1 MYEDGGYTV
10 RMPPQQPHSPI
21 PNPNEDRLLP
31 RPSGALREG
40 GLPPRSAPV
49 REAAPASEPVKMRS
63 GQKSTIGPFVGIII
77 ILVLLVLGAF
87 YFWGAHLNTVREQ
100 EQNLPLIPGDSTTT
114 VVEIVSTTSTS
125 TSQ

>member
-1 MYEDGGYTV
+1 
-10 RMPPQQPHSPI
+10 
-21 PNPNEDRLLP
+21 
-31 RPSGALREG
+31 
-40 GLPPRSAPV
+40 
-49 REAAPASEPVKMRS
+49 MRS